1 MSKFIICQNISKYF
15 GQEHNRTRALFEV
28 SFSIDK
34 GESVAIIGPSGCGK
48 TTLLNVLSL
57 LIRPDSGLYYY
68 QDVAIEQWNERHQ
81 SDFRNREIGFIVQ
94 DFALLENES
103 ALDNVQL
110 PLLYAKEKPSRNQR
124 RKLAQQLLERVDMG
138 AQKKQIVRTLSGGQ
152 RQRVAIARAL
162 INNPGVILADEPTGA
177 LDTENQEQVFKLLM
191 DLVAEGKTLIMA
203 THNLDLAE
211 RCSRKIC
218 MLDGEILD

>member
-1 MSKFIICQNISKYF
+1 MSKLIECQNISKFF
-15 GQEHNRTRALFEV
+15 GKEPNQTRALFEV
-28 SFSIDK
+28 SLSIGK

-57 LIRPDSGLYYY
+57 LIRPNSGTYYY
-68 QDVAIEQWNERHQ
+68 NDIVIDQWSERKQ
-81 SDFRNREIGFIVQ
+81 SEFRNSEIGFIVQ

-110 PLLYAKEKPSRNQR
+110 PLLYAKEKSPRNQR

-138 AQKKQIVRTLSGGQ
+138 DQRRQVVRTMSGGQ

-162 INNPGVILADEPTGA
+162 INNPRVILADEPTGA
-177 LDTENQEQVFKLLM
+177 LDTENQEQIFKLLI

-203 THNLDLAE
+203 THNLDLAN
-211 RCSRKIC
+211 RCTKKIY
-218 MLDGEILD
+218 MLDGKVI